1 MYRNFFLQGTFGTNP
16 RVSETFFCSDRG
28 KETTSIQWLQ
38 LLAREGDTVT
48 ILGLGILAEAEAE
61 GGGRDGRHM
70 GEKHMARRRVGRK
83 LPD

>member
-1 MYRNFFLQGTFGTNP
+1 MARTLESVKPFFVQTEARKLLLSSGFNFWLEKATLQQSWALGF
-16 RVSETFFCSDRG
+16 
-28 KETTSIQWLQ
+28 WL
-38 LLAREGDTVT
+38 
-48 ILGLGILAEAEAE
+48 EAEAE